1 MHITKKLI
9 EDLVRDMILEE
20 VTPKKAIEKEGG
32 AIGLDMLADMTGMS
46 KEELRDLIDKDP
58 DLKKHRDGDIIDAA
72 GLQEDLVIT
81 EEDIDEIFGI
91 SSNQQYHSKKETEKA
106 RMAAAD
112 KAAME
117 RFKDKKKQ
125 SLKEEAII
133 SAITAELLNEKK
145 FMRKLA
151 PYAMAAAMGT
161 GAMAPDKA
169 AASPGTMRPPS
180 HALLDLPSIKKS
192 SRLDIKAQL
201 NKALK
206 PMEAV
211 ANPKS
216 GPRELKA
223 AASAFSS
230 FDKILQRAVSIN
242 KLSKKQYTQIIS
254 TIRQPGGEGYR
265 GPELARRIETAKN
278 LIDKAGL

>member
-1 MHITKKLI
+1 MMITKKLI

-46 KEELRDLIDKDP
+46 KKELRDLIDKDP

-72 GLQEDLVIT
+72 GLQEDLAIT
-81 EEDIDEIFGI
+81 
-91 SSNQQYHSKKETEKA
+91 
-106 RMAAAD
+106 
-112 KAAME
+112 
-117 RFKDKKKQ
+117 
-125 SLKEEAII
+125 EEAII

-180 HALLDLPSIKKS
+180 HPLLDVPSINKS

-242 KLSKKQYTQIIS
+242 KLSKKQYTEIIS

>member
-1 MHITKKLI
+1 MKLNKKLI
-9 EDLVRDMILEE
+9 EDLVRESILEE

-81 EEDIDEIFGI
+81 EEDIDEIFGY

-117 RFKDKKKQ
+117 RFKKKQ

-180 HALLDLPSIKKS
+180 HPLLDLPSINKS

-242 KLSKKQYTQIIS
+242 KLSKKQYTEIIS